1 MVKPISTSPAATVTF
16 LCYADGR
23 VTADLRSDR
32 NVKDRG
38 SLNAVNIERL
48 ARLVM
53 RADSRTWA
61 AIGSLLD
68 IVEREERGLY
78 GRAKTED
85 AP

>member
-1 MVKPISTSPAATVTF
+1 MTSPTASITF
-16 LCYADGR
+16 QCYPDGR
-23 VTADLRSDR
+23 VVPDFWADG
-32 NVKDRG
+32 NANDRG
-38 SLNAVNIERL
+38 SLNAVSIERL
-48 ARLVM
+48 VRLVM

-68 IVEREERGLY
+68 IVEREERGMY

>member
-1 MVKPISTSPAATVTF
+1 MTSPTAAITF
-16 LCYADGR
+16 QCYPDGR
-23 VTADLRSDR
+23 VVPDLWADG
-32 NVKDRG
+32 NAKDRG

-48 ARLVM
+48 VRLVM

-68 IVEREERGLY
+68 IVERDERGLY